1 MLNLLAAYE
10 KRNTRQE
17 TSVDQDSFGFA
28 GFDLHLRSAIL
39 TKPCASSQAVF
50 AKRWAQTQNESA
62 DAAPTHILKIT
73 ELMRNL
79 SYTSTL
85 AASPTIEYSAPQPKQ
100 RQTATALR
108 KARPSATKSGKMLAS
123 FRLRLMLSP
132 GKGIVQLSSA
142 NCVEAIRIGQS
153 LFTGSMT
160 RMPAARSKSV
170 LASAAGSSYTAD
182 DQRRI
187 ESMKN

>member
-132 GKGIVQLSSA
+132 GKGIVQLRLSKLRRSDQDRPKLIHWLNDSNA
-142 NCVEAIRIGQS
+142 CGPLEIGLGQ
-153 LFTGSMT
+153 
-160 RMPAARSKSV
+160 RSRF
-170 LASAAGSSYTAD
+170 LLYC
-182 DQRRI
+182 RRPT
-187 ESMKN
+187 KN